1 MSSTRERYEDNRKGR
16 DCMTLGVLRDLMDR
30 VPEYCRLRDGVRE
43 GKRRLTVET
52 PAKAAAFTLGTLRR
66 DVDAPMLVVA
76 PRPED
81 ARRLH
86 EQLVAWCGE
95 DAGLLHFAESEIL
108 PFERLDSDTETVQQ
122 RLRVLSTLTY
132 MDGLDGGELSS
143 PQPQPSPIK
152 GEGVR
157 PLSFDRLRTG
167 SNLPPRGEG
176 TLRQGKGHRV
186 MVVASVGALM
196 QRTLGRDVMEASGHT
211 LRRGEEV
218 ELGELL
224 DLWRRLGYRFE
235 SAVYGPG
242 VVSRRGGIIDVFP
255 VAAEMPVRIELWGN
269 EVDSIREF
277 DPTTQR
283 SGEVVESVRVTPAHE
298 ILPAMTPYGELE
310 RLAARVDVG
319 NCTPSVQSRIRE
331 ELELLMEGQDVE
343 EQGFYAGFFNSGGL
357 ADYFS
362 DDAMVVAYKP
372 DEIADA
378 AWEIEER
385 GHQLRETKEGRG
397 ELPRNFPSS
406 HLAWSDVEARFEG
419 FGQRL
424 DLRVTTYIDEQ
435 DGWFDRPFDIAQ
447 DRLTTNENSSPSPQL
462 SPIKEEGASVTLPFL
477 DTANYFGNLERFVE
491 DAWELTEEDG
501 AAVVAVSS
509 HSRRLAEIFGG
520 EGVEVSLVEG
530 LERVPEP
537 GSITLMQSAAGGL
550 SDGFSLPVL
559 TDIDGQD
566 DDHPHPN
573 LPPGGEGTQS
583 RMPSEGKGIQS
594 RKGQRRLVV
603 FSDVE
608 IFGVAKQRRTRRR
621 SVRAARDAFLSELS
635 PGDYV
640 VHVEHGIGRF
650 QGTVRD
656 VKGEGNGDDDRE
668 YLFIEYANDDK
679 LYVPLEH
686 LDRVAPYIAPMDR
699 PPSLTRL
706 GTQEWRR
713 AKARAERS
721 TREMASELLALYAAR
736 ELAEGHSFVPD
747 AQWQSELEESFP
759 FEETADQQRTIEEVK
774 ADMESVKPMDRLV
787 CGDVGYGKT
796 EIALRAAFKAV
807 MDGKQVAVLV
817 PTTVLAQQHYAT
829 FSQRLS
835 AFPTRVEVLSRF
847 RTQQEQRSVVER
859 LAEGKVDICIGTHR
873 LIQRDVRFKELGLV
887 IVDEEQRFGV
897 AHKERLKRM
906 RQEVDVL
913 TLTAT
918 PIPRSLHMALA
929 GVRDMSTMETPPEER
944 LPIKTYV
951 SENSDALIREAI
963 LREIDRQGQVY
974 FLHNR
979 VYNIDYMARH
989 IGRLV
994 PEARVG
1000 VGHGQ
1005 MAEGELE
1012 DVMLEFAEGKL
1023 DVLVCTTIIESGLDI
1038 PNVNTL
1044 IINRADTLGLSQ
1056 LYQLR
1061 GRVGRSARRAYCYLL
1076 VPPSGSMTEPAEKR
1090 LRAMLDATELGAG
1103 FRIAMK
1109 DLEIRG
1115 AGNILGAEQSGNI
1128 SAVGFDLYTRLL
1140 SNAVEEM
1147 RAKGAGVVSNELS
1160 VNSDQGASFDRLRT
1174 NGVAEAVDGSAVQE
1188 EERAEPS
1195 LDIGVPASIPEEY
1208 IEDLPARLRMY
1219 QRIVTLCVA
1228 QAQDAEDSEV
1238 KEGDDAIRARVGEIE
1253 DELRD
1258 RFGPLPWQVVNLL
1271 YVTRLRLYAKEAGIE
1286 SVTRER
1292 NRVVLRYGGEIGG
1305 ARRAM
1310 QRALG
1315 RQAEVGNT
1323 QVRLPMD
1330 ALGAEWERGLEDA
1343 LRGLAEFMRRMVA
1356 AQMAGVG

>member
-1 MSSTRERYEDNRKGR
+1 
-16 DCMTLGVLRDLMDR
+16 MTLGVLRDLMDK
-30 VPEYCRLRDGVRE
+30 VPEYCRLRDKLTGADCM
-43 GKRRLTVET
+43 LTVET

-86 EQLVAWCGE
+86 EQLVAWCGD

-108 PFERLDSDTETVQQ
+108 PFERLDSDMETLHQ
-122 RLRVLSTLTY
+122 RLRVLSHI
-132 MDGLDGGELSS
+132 DGHDE
-143 PQPQPSPIK
+143 
-152 GEGVR
+152 
-157 PLSFDRLRTG
+157 
-167 SNLPPRGEG
+167 N
-176 TLRQGKGHRV
+176 GKV

-196 QRTLGRDVMEASGHT
+196 QRTLGRDVAEAGSHT

-224 DLWRRLGYRFE
+224 DLWRRLGYKFE
-235 SAVYGPG
+235 SAVYAPG

-269 EVDSIREF
+269 EVDSIRLF

-331 ELELLMEGQDVE
+331 ELELLMEGQEVE

-357 ADYFS
+357 ADYFTEGAARAGAARS
-362 DDAMVVAYKP
+362 DGGAVLVAYKP

-378 AWEIEER
+378 AWEIQER

-406 HLAWSDVEARFEG
+406 HLSWSEVEAQFERFG
-419 FGQRL
+419 KRL
-424 DLRVTTYIDEQ
+424 DLTVGSEVVSPLDGMVANIDGRDEQ
-435 DGWFDRPFDIAQ
+435 DRGQAD
-447 DRLTTNENSSPSPQL
+447 
-462 SPIKEEGASVTLPFL
+462 VTLPFL
-477 DTANYFGNLERFVE
+477 GAGNYYGNLGRFVE

-501 AAVVAVSS
+501 ATVVAVSS
-509 HSRRLAEIFGG
+509 HSRRLSEIFGG
-520 EGVEVSLVEG
+520 EGVDVALVDG
-530 LERVPEP
+530 LERVPDA

-550 SDGFSLPVL
+550 SDGFSLPVR
-559 TDIDGQD
+559 
-566 DDHPHPN
+566 
-573 LPPGGEGTQS
+573 EG
-583 RMPSEGKGIQS
+583 
-594 RKGQRRLVV
+594 RLAV

-650 QGTVRD
+650 MGTVRG
-656 VKGEGNGDDDRE
+656 VKGEAGSRAGNRAGQPDNGGDDDRE

-774 ADMESVKPMDRLV
+774 ADMESAKPMDRLV

-847 RTQQEQRSVVER
+847 CTQQEQRSVVER

-897 AHKERLKRM
+897 VHKERLKRM

-1005 MAEGELE
+1005 MNEGELE
-1012 DVMLEFAEGKL
+1012 DVMLDFAEGNL

-1090 LRAMLDATELGAG
+1090 LRAMLDASELGAG

-1128 SAVGFDLYTRLL
+1128 HAVGFDLYTRLL
-1140 SNAVEEM
+1140 SNAVEEL
-1147 RAKGAGVVSNELS
+1147 RARGDGAVSDQQSAAKG
-1160 VNSDQGASFDRLRT
+1160 QGASL
-1174 NGVAEAVDGSAVQE
+1174 NGAVTAEVIDGSMSPVE
-1188 EERAEPS
+1188 DERPEPT
-1195 LDIGVPASIPEEY
+1195 LDIGVPASIPEYY

-1219 QRIVTLCVA
+1219 QSIVTLGTA
-1228 QAQDAEDSEV
+1228 QGQNSVDGESEDGEDDIKAQVD
-1238 KEGDDAIRARVGEIE
+1238 EIA

-1258 RFGPLPWQVVNLL
+1258 RFGPLPWQLVNLL

-1315 RQAEVGNT
+1315 RHAEVGNT

-1330 ALGAEWERGLEDA
+1330 ALGTEWEPGLETA
-1343 LRGLAEFMRRMVA
+1343 LRALAEFTRRTVA
-1356 AQMAGVG
+1356 AQAGLH

>member
-1 MSSTRERYEDNRKGR
+1 
-16 DCMTLGVLRDLMDR
+16 MTLGILRGVMDG
-30 VPEYCRLRDGVRE
+30 VPEYCRLRDGVR
-43 GKRRLTVET
+43 GGARRLTAEV
-52 PAKAAAFTLGTLRR
+52 PAKAAAFTLATLRR
-66 DVDAPMLVVA
+66 DVDAPTLVVA

-86 EQLVAWCGE
+86 EQLLAWCGDDE
-95 DAGLLHFAESEIL
+95 GLLHFPESEIL
-108 PFERLDSDTETVQQ
+108 PFERLDSDVETVHQ
-122 RLRVLSTLTY
+122 RLRVLAAVASTVSDIDVQDGEDNLSLTPA
-132 MDGLDGGELSS
+132 LS
-143 PQPQPSPIK
+143 PWERGQ
-152 GEGVR
+152 
-157 PLSFDRLRTG
+157 TG
-167 SNLPPRGEG
+167 A
-176 TLRQGKGHRV
+176 V

-196 QRTLGRDVMEASGHT
+196 QRTLGRDVMAEGSYT
-211 LRRGEEV
+211 LRRGEQV
-218 ELGELL
+218 ELGEML
-224 DLWRRLGYRFE
+224 DMWRRLGYRFE

-242 VVSRRGGIIDVFP
+242 VVSRRGGIIDIFP
-255 VAAEMPVRIELWGN
+255 VGADLPARIEFWGN
-269 EVDSIREF
+269 EIDSIRLF
-277 DPTTQR
+277 DPATQR
-283 SGEVVESVRVTPAHE
+283 SGDVVDSVQVTPAHE

-310 RLAARVDVG
+310 RLAAFVDVG
-319 NCTPSVQSRIRE
+319 NCTPRVQSRIQQ

-357 ADYFS
+357 ADYLVNS
-362 DDAMVVAYKP
+362 GAVLVSYKP

-378 AWEIEER
+378 AWEIQER

-406 HLAWSDVEARFEG
+406 HLSWREVEAQFEG
-419 FGQRL
+419 FSQRVDVQVDTPVVSPWEDEDAL
-424 DLRVTTYIDEQ
+424 TVT
-435 DGWFDRPFDIAQ
+435 
-447 DRLTTNENSSPSPQL
+447 PSQGGRGH
-462 SPIKEEGASVTLPFL
+462 SGEVDVALPFL
-477 DTANYFGNLERFVE
+477 GATNYYGNLERFVE
-491 DAWELTEEDG
+491 DVWELTEEDG
-501 AAVVAVSS
+501 ATVVAVSS

-520 EGVEVSLVEG
+520 EGVDVALADG
-530 LERVPEP
+530 LDDVPAA

-550 SDGFSLPVL
+550 SDGFSLPL
-559 TDIDGQD
+559 STDPDGLDGD
-566 DDHPHPN
+566 DNHPHPN
-573 LPPGGEGTQS
+573 PPPS
-583 RMPSEGKGIQS
+583 RG
-594 RKGQRRLVV
+594 RGQNRLVV

-650 QGTVRD
+650 SGTVRG
-656 VKGEGNGDDDRE
+656 VKADAGSRAVSRDNGEDDRE
-668 YLFIEYANDDK
+668 YLAIEYANDDK

-721 TREMASELLALYAAR
+721 TMEMASELLALYAAR

-759 FEETADQQRTIEEVK
+759 FEETPDQRRTIEEVK
-774 ADMESVKPMDRLV
+774 ADMESPKPMDRLV

-847 RTQQEQRSVVER
+847 RTPQEQRSVVDR
-859 LAEGKVDICIGTHR
+859 LADGQVDICIGTHR

-906 RQEVDVL
+906 RSEVDVL

-951 SENSDALIREAI
+951 SEMSDALIREAI

-989 IGRLV
+989 LSRLV

-1005 MAEGELE
+1005 MNEGELE
-1012 DVMLEFAEGKL
+1012 DVMVEFAEGKL

-1061 GRVGRSARRAYCYLL
+1061 GRVGRSARRAYCYLM
-1076 VPPSGSMTEPAEKR
+1076 VPPSGSLTEPAEKR
-1090 LRAMLDATELGAG
+1090 LRAMLDASELGAG

-1128 SAVGFDLYTRLL
+1128 HAVGFDLYTRLL
-1140 SNAVEEM
+1140 SNAVEEL
-1147 RAKGAGVVSNELS
+1147 RARGEGAGV
-1160 VNSDQGASFDRLRT
+1160 SDQQSAVSSQGAMA
-1174 NGVAEAVDGSAVQE
+1174 NGTASELPNGRAVDGSATKE
-1188 EERAEPS
+1188 AERAEPT
-1195 LDIGVPASIPEEY
+1195 LDIGIPASIPEEY

-1219 QRIVTLCVA
+1219 QRIVTLGISVSGA
-1228 QAQDAEDSEV
+1228 SSRGEENGRGDSAGSPGTGIVQE
-1238 KEGDDAIRARVGEIE
+1238 EGEDAIKAGVSEIE
-1253 DELRD
+1253 DEMRD
-1258 RFGPLPWQVVNLL
+1258 RFGPLPWQAVNLL
-1271 YVTRLRLYAKEAGIE
+1271 YVTRLRLYAKDAGIE

-1310 QRALG
+1310 ERVLG
-1315 RQAEVGNT
+1315 RQAEIGNT

-1330 ALGAEWERGLEDA
+1330 ALGADWEGALETA
-1343 LRGLAEFMRRMVA
+1343 LRALAEFTRRMVA
-1356 AQMAGVG
+1356 AQMAGVGA

>member
-1 MSSTRERYEDNRKGR
+1 
-16 DCMTLGVLRDLMDR
+16 MTLGILRGVMDG
-30 VPEYCRLRDGVRE
+30 VPEYCRLRDEVR
-43 GKRRLTVET
+43 GGARRLTAEV
-52 PAKAAAFTLGTLRR
+52 PAKAAAFTLATLRQ
-66 DVDAPMLVVA
+66 DVDTPTLVVA

-86 EQLVAWCGE
+86 EQLLAWCGDDE
-95 DAGLLHFAESEIL
+95 GLLHFPESEIL
-108 PFERLDSDTETVQQ
+108 PFERLDSDVETVHQ
-122 RLRVLSTLTY
+122 RLRVLAAVASTVSDIDVQ
-132 MDGLDGGELSS
+132 DGEDKESNYPHPFGKLRAGSS
-143 PQPQPSPIK
+143 PLPS
-152 GEGVR
+152 R
-157 PLSFDRLRTG
+157 
-167 SNLPPRGEG
+167 
-176 TLRQGKGHRV
+176 GKGHGL

-196 QRTLGRDVMEASGHT
+196 QRTLGRDVMAKGSYT
-211 LRRGEEV
+211 LQRGEQV
-218 ELGELL
+218 ELGEML
-224 DLWRRLGYRFE
+224 DMWRRLGYRFE

-242 VVSRRGGIIDVFP
+242 VVSRRGGIIDIFP
-255 VAAEMPVRIELWGN
+255 VGADMPARIEFWGN
-269 EVDSIREF
+269 EIDSIRLF
-277 DPTTQR
+277 DPATQR
-283 SGEVVESVRVTPAHE
+283 SGDVVDSVQVTPAHE

-310 RLAARVDVG
+310 RLAAFVDVG
-319 NCTPSVQSRIRE
+319 NCTPRVQSRIGE

-357 ADYFS
+357 TDYFT
-362 DDAMVVAYKP
+362 DNALLVAYKP

-378 AWEIEER
+378 AWEIQER

-406 HLAWSDVEARFEG
+406 HLSWREVEAQFEG
-419 FGQRL
+419 FSQRVDVQVDTPVVSPWDDGNALTPSVSSGQ
-424 DLRVTTYIDEQ
+424 
-435 DGWFDRPFDIAQ
+435 A
-447 DRLTTNENSSPSPQL
+447 LTL
-462 SPIKEEGASVTLPFL
+462 SQGETGHGEGVDVALPFL
-477 DTANYFGNLERFVE
+477 ATGNYYGNLERFVE
-491 DAWELTEEDG
+491 DVWELAEEDG
-501 AAVVAVSS
+501 ATVVAVSS
-509 HSRRLAEIFGG
+509 HSRRLAEIFRG
-520 EGVEVSLVEG
+520 EGVDVVLADG
-530 LERVPEP
+530 LDDVPAA
-537 GSITLMQSAAGGL
+537 GSVTLMQSAAGGL
-550 SDGFSLPVL
+550 SDGFSLP
-559 TDIDGQD
+559 IYSGGRDG
-566 DDHPHPN
+566 
-573 LPPGGEGTQS
+573 
-583 RMPSEGKGIQS
+583 
-594 RKGQRRLVV
+594 RLVV

-621 SVRAARDAFLSELS
+621 SVRGARDAFLSELS

-650 QGTVRD
+650 AGTVRG
-656 VKGEGNGDDDRE
+656 VKADAGSRDNGDDDRE
-668 YLFIEYANDDK
+668 YLAIEYANDDK

-721 TREMASELLALYAAR
+721 TMEMASELLALYAAR
-736 ELAEGHSFVPD
+736 ELAKGHSFVPD

-759 FEETADQQRTIEEVK
+759 FEETPDQRRTIEEVK
-774 ADMESVKPMDRLV
+774 ADMESPKPMDRLV

-847 RTQQEQRSVVER
+847 RTPQEQRSVVDR
-859 LAEGKVDICIGTHR
+859 LADGQVDICIGTHR

-906 RQEVDVL
+906 REEVDVL

-951 SENSDALIREAI
+951 SEMSDALIREAI

-989 IGRLV
+989 LSRLV

-1005 MAEGELE
+1005 MNEGDLE
-1012 DVMLEFAEGKL
+1012 NVMLEFAEGKL

-1061 GRVGRSARRAYCYLL
+1061 GRVGRSARRAYCYLM
-1076 VPPSGSMTEPAEKR
+1076 VPPSGSLTEPAEKR
-1090 LRAMLDATELGAG
+1090 LRAMLDASELGAG

-1128 SAVGFDLYTRLL
+1128 HAVGFDLYTRLL
-1140 SNAVEEM
+1140 SNAVEEL
-1147 RAKGAGVVSNELS
+1147 RARGEGAGVSGQQSAVS
-1160 VNSDQGASFDRLRT
+1160 GAGAMA
-1174 NGVAEAVDGSAVQE
+1174 NGTASANGRAVDGSATKE
-1188 EERAEPS
+1188 AERVEPT
-1195 LDIGVPASIPEEY
+1195 LDIGIPASIPEEY

-1219 QRIVTLCVA
+1219 QRIVTLGTA
-1228 QAQDAEDSEV
+1228 RADGSGSDGE
-1238 KEGDDAIRARVGEIE
+1238 EGEDAIKAGVSEIE
-1253 DELRD
+1253 DEMRD
-1258 RFGPLPWQVVNLL
+1258 RFGPLPWQAVNLL
-1271 YVTRLRLYAKEAGIE
+1271 YVTRLRLYAKEAGVE
-1286 SVTRER
+1286 SVMRER
-1292 NRVVLRYGGEIGG
+1292 NRVVLRYGGDIGG

-1310 QRALG
+1310 QRVLG
-1315 RQAEVGNT
+1315 RHAEIGNT

-1330 ALGAEWERGLEDA
+1330 ALGADWEGALETA
-1343 LRGLAEFMRRMVA
+1343 LRALAEFTRRMVA
-1356 AQMAGVG
+1356 AQMAGVGA

>member
-1 MSSTRERYEDNRKGR
+1 MRVEWELASMDRMGR
-16 DCMTLGVLRDLMDR
+16 IDMLGALRDLMDGA
-30 VPEYCRLRDGVRE
+30 PEYCRLRDELRSGS
-43 GKRRLTVET
+43 RRLAVEA
-52 PAKAAAFTLGTLRR
+52 PAKAAAFTLATLRR
-66 DVDAPMLVVA
+66 DVDAPALVVA

-108 PFERLDSDTETVQQ
+108 PFERLDSDMETVHQ
-122 RLRVLSTLTY
+122 RLRVLA
-132 MDGLDGGELSS
+132 
-143 PQPQPSPIK
+143 
-152 GEGVR
+152 
-157 PLSFDRLRTG
+157 SFDRLRTNG
-167 SNLPPRGEG
+167 ERAGVDGQDGDNHPHPNLSPSRGKEH
-176 TLRQGKGHRV
+176 KV
-186 MVVASVGALM
+186 MVVASVGGLM
-196 QRTLGRDVMEASGHT
+196 QRTLGRNVAAAGSHT
-211 LRRGEEV
+211 LQRGEDV

-235 SAVYGPG
+235 SAVYAPG
-242 VVSRRGGIIDVFP
+242 VVSRRGGIIDIFP

-310 RLAARVDVG
+310 RLASRVDVG

-343 EQGFYAGFFNSGGL
+343 EQGFYAGFFNHGGL
-357 ADYFS
+357 ADYFT
-362 DDAMVVAYKP
+362 DGALLVAYKP

-406 HLAWSDVEARFEG
+406 HLSWRDVEAQFGR
-419 FGQRL
+419 FGQRV
-424 DLRVTTYIDEQ
+424 DLRVGSEVASPWDETNIDEQ
-435 DGWFDRPFDIAQ
+435 NGWF
-447 DRLTTNENSSPSPQL
+447 DRLTTNETF
-462 SPIKEEGASVTLPFL
+462 KLPFVAA
-477 DTANYFGNLERFVE
+477 TNYYGNLERFVE
-491 DAWELTEEDG
+491 DVWEMTEEDG
-501 AAVVAVSS
+501 ATVVAVSS
-509 HSRRLAEIFGG
+509 HSRRLSEIFGG
-520 EGVEVSLVEG
+520 EGVDVDLVDG
-530 LERVPEP
+530 LEGVPAA

-550 SDGFSLPVL
+550 SDGFALP
-559 TDIDGQD
+559 IGIGDG
-566 DDHPHPN
+566 
-573 LPPGGEGTQS
+573 
-583 RMPSEGKGIQS
+583 
-594 RKGQRRLVV
+594 RLVV

-650 QGTVRD
+650 MGTVKG
-656 VKGEGNGDDDRE
+656 VKNGVGSRSGSDDNGGGDDDDRE

-736 ELAEGHSFVPD
+736 ELAEGHAFVPD

-759 FEETADQQRTIEEVK
+759 FEETPDQRRTIEEVK
-774 ADMESVKPMDRLV
+774 ADMESARPMDRLV

-847 RTQQEQRSVVER
+847 RTHQEQRSVVER
-859 LAEGKVDICIGTHR
+859 LADGKVDICIGTHR
-873 LIQRDVRFKELGLV
+873 LIQKDVSFKELGLV

-906 RQEVDVL
+906 REEVDVL

-929 GVRDMSTMETPPEER
+929 GARDMSTMETPPEER

-951 SENSDALIREAI
+951 SEMSDALIREAI

-1005 MAEGELE
+1005 MGEGELE

-1076 VPPSGSMTEPAEKR
+1076 TPPSGSMTEPAEKR

-1140 SNAVEEM
+1140 SNAVEEL
-1147 RAKGAGVVSNELS
+1147 RARGEGAVSGQQS
-1160 VNSDQGASFDRLRT
+1160 AVSSAGAT
-1174 NGVAEAVDGSAVQE
+1174 ANGAVKNVSIDGSAA
-1188 EERAEPS
+1188 AESEAVEPT
-1195 LDIGVPASIPEEY
+1195 LDIGVPASIPEDY
-1208 IEDLPARLRMY
+1208 IEDMAARLRMY
-1219 QRIVTLCVA
+1219 QRIVMLSAPESPVNSKDGAGDGVKSAVDEVA
-1228 QAQDAEDSEV
+1228 
-1238 KEGDDAIRARVGEIE
+1238 

-1258 RFGPLPWQVVNLL
+1258 RFGPLPWQANNLL
-1271 YVTRLRLYAKEAGIE
+1271 YMTRLRLYAKEAGVE
-1286 SVTRER
+1286 SVVRER
-1292 NRVVLRYGGEIGG
+1292 NRVVLRFGGEIGG

-1310 QRALG
+1310 RRALG
-1315 RQAEVGNT
+1315 RHAEVGNT

-1330 ALGAEWERGLEDA
+1330 ALGAEWESALETA
-1343 LRGLAEFMRRMVA
+1343 LRGLAEFMRRTVA
-1356 AQMAGVG
+1356 AQRDLHR

>member
-1 MSSTRERYEDNRKGR
+1 
-16 DCMTLGVLRDLMDR
+16 MTLGILRGVMDG
-30 VPEYCRLRDGVRE
+30 VPEYCRLRDGVR
-43 GKRRLTVET
+43 GGARRLTAEV
-52 PAKAAAFTLGTLRR
+52 PAKAAAFTLATLRR
-66 DVDAPMLVVA
+66 DVDAPTLVVA

-86 EQLVAWCGE
+86 EQLLAWCGDDE
-95 DAGLLHFAESEIL
+95 GLLHFPESEIL
-108 PFERLDSDTETVQQ
+108 PFERLDSDVETVHQ
-122 RLRVLSTLTY
+122 RLRVLAAVASTVSDIDVQGGKDNLSLTPA
-132 MDGLDGGELSS
+132 LSRR
-143 PQPQPSPIK
+143 
-152 GEGVR
+152 E
-157 PLSFDRLRTG
+157 
-167 SNLPPRGEG
+167 RGQ
-176 TLRQGKGHRV
+176 TRAV

-196 QRTLGRDVMEASGHT
+196 QRTLGRDVMAEGSYT
-211 LRRGEEV
+211 LRRGEQV
-218 ELGELL
+218 ELGEML
-224 DLWRRLGYRFE
+224 DMWRRLGYRFE

-242 VVSRRGGIIDVFP
+242 VVSRRGGIIDIFP
-255 VAAEMPVRIELWGN
+255 VGADLPARIEFWGN
-269 EVDSIREF
+269 EIDSIRLF
-277 DPTTQR
+277 DPATQR
-283 SGEVVESVRVTPAHE
+283 SGDVVDSVQVTPAHE

-310 RLAARVDVG
+310 RLAAFVDVG
-319 NCTPSVQSRIRE
+319 NCTPRVQSRIQQ

-357 ADYFS
+357 ADYFMNGAS
-362 DDAMVVAYKP
+362 LGDGALRTRGGALLVAYKP

-378 AWEIEER
+378 AWEIQER
-385 GHQLRETKEGRG
+385 GYQLRETKEGRG

-406 HLAWSDVEARFEG
+406 HLSWKDVEAQFEG
-419 FGQRL
+419 FSQRVDVHVDTPVVSPWEDEDAL
-424 DLRVTTYIDEQ
+424 TVT
-435 DGWFDRPFDIAQ
+435 
-447 DRLTTNENSSPSPQL
+447 PSQGERGH
-462 SPIKEEGASVTLPFL
+462 SEGVDVALPFL
-477 DTANYFGNLERFVE
+477 ATGNYYGNLERFVE
-491 DAWELTEEDG
+491 DVWELTEEDR
-501 AAVVAVSS
+501 AMVVAVSS

-520 EGVEVSLVEG
+520 EGVDVALADG
-530 LERVPEP
+530 LDDVPAA

-550 SDGFSLPVL
+550 SDGFSLPVNGRGRSG
-559 TDIDGQD
+559 DRD
-566 DDHPHPN
+566 
-573 LPPGGEGTQS
+573 
-583 RMPSEGKGIQS
+583 K
-594 RKGQRRLVV
+594 RLVV

-650 QGTVRD
+650 SGTVRG
-656 VKGEGNGDDDRE
+656 VKADAGSRDNGDDDRE
-668 YLFIEYANDDK
+668 YLAIEYANDDK

-721 TREMASELLALYAAR
+721 TMEMASELLALYAAR

-759 FEETADQQRTIEEVK
+759 FEETPDQRRTIEEVK
-774 ADMESVKPMDRLV
+774 ADMESSKPMDRLV

-847 RTQQEQRSVVER
+847 RTAQEQRSVVDR
-859 LAEGKVDICIGTHR
+859 LADGQVDICIGTHR

-906 RQEVDVL
+906 REEVDVL

-951 SENSDALIREAI
+951 SEMSDALIREAI

-989 IGRLV
+989 LSRLV

-1005 MAEGELE
+1005 MNEGDLE

-1061 GRVGRSARRAYCYLL
+1061 GRVGRSARRAYCYLM
-1076 VPPSGSMTEPAEKR
+1076 VPPSGSLTEPAEKR
-1090 LRAMLDATELGAG
+1090 LRAMLDASELGAG

-1128 SAVGFDLYTRLL
+1128 HAVGFDLYTRLL
-1140 SNAVEEM
+1140 SNAVEEL
-1147 RAKGAGVVSNELS
+1147 RARGEGASVSGQQS
-1160 VNSDQGASFDRLRT
+1160 AVSSQGAMV
-1174 NGVAEAVDGSAVQE
+1174 NGTASELPNGRGRAVDGSTTKEA
-1188 EERAEPS
+1188 ERAEPT
-1195 LDIGVPASIPEEY
+1195 LDIGIPASIPEEY

-1219 QRIVTLCVA
+1219 QRIVTLGTVRA
-1228 QAQDAEDSEV
+1228 DGSGIEGEDGE
-1238 KEGDDAIRARVGEIE
+1238 DAIKAGVSEIE
-1253 DELRD
+1253 DEMRD
-1258 RFGPLPWQVVNLL
+1258 RFGPLPWQAMNLL
-1271 YVTRLRLYAKEAGIE
+1271 YVTRLRLYAKEAGVE
-1286 SVTRER
+1286 SVMRER
-1292 NRVVLRYGGEIGG
+1292 NRVVLRYGGDIGG

-1310 QRALG
+1310 ERVLG
-1315 RQAEVGNT
+1315 RHAEIGNT

-1330 ALGAEWERGLEDA
+1330 ALGADWEGALETA
-1343 LRGLAEFMRRMVA
+1343 LRALAEFTRRMVA
-1356 AQMAGVG
+1356 AQMAGVGA

>member
-1 MSSTRERYEDNRKGR
+1 
-16 DCMTLGVLRDLMDR
+16 MTLGILRGVMDG
-30 VPEYCRLRDGVRE
+30 VPEYCRLRDGVR
-43 GKRRLTVET
+43 GGARRLTAEV
-52 PAKAAAFTLGTLRR
+52 PAKAAAFTLATLRR
-66 DVDAPMLVVA
+66 DVDVPTLVVA

-86 EQLVAWCGE
+86 EQLLAWCGDDE
-95 DAGLLHFAESEIL
+95 GLLHFPESEIL
-108 PFERLDSDTETVQQ
+108 PFERLDSDVETVHQ
-122 RLRVLSTLTY
+122 RLRVLAAVAGIVSDIDVRDGEDKESNYPHPFGKLRAGSSPPPSRGKR
-132 MDGLDGGELSS
+132 DGL
-143 PQPQPSPIK
+143 
-152 GEGVR
+152 
-157 PLSFDRLRTG
+157 
-167 SNLPPRGEG
+167 
-176 TLRQGKGHRV
+176 

-196 QRTLGRDVMEASGHT
+196 QRTLGRNVMAEGSYT
-211 LRRGEEV
+211 LRRGEQV
-218 ELGELL
+218 ELGEML
-224 DLWRRLGYRFE
+224 DMWRRLGYRFE

-242 VVSRRGGIIDVFP
+242 VVSRRGGIIDIFP
-255 VAAEMPVRIELWGN
+255 VGADLPARIEFWGN
-269 EVDSIREF
+269 EIDSIRLF
-277 DPTTQR
+277 DPATQR
-283 SGEVVESVRVTPAHE
+283 SGDMVDSVQVTPAHE

-310 RLAARVDVG
+310 RLAAFVDVG
-319 NCTPSVQSRIRE
+319 NCTPRVQSRIQQ

-357 ADYFS
+357 ADYLVNS
-362 DDAMVVAYKP
+362 GAVLVAYKP

-378 AWEIEER
+378 AWEIQER

-406 HLAWSDVEARFEG
+406 HLSWRDVEAQFEG
-419 FGQRL
+419 FSQRVDVHVDTPVVSPWEDEDAL
-424 DLRVTTYIDEQ
+424 TVT
-435 DGWFDRPFDIAQ
+435 
-447 DRLTTNENSSPSPQL
+447 PSQGERGH
-462 SPIKEEGASVTLPFL
+462 SEGVDVALPFL
-477 DTANYFGNLERFVE
+477 ATGNYYGNLERFVE
-491 DAWELTEEDG
+491 DVWELTEEDR
-501 AAVVAVSS
+501 AMVVAVSS

-520 EGVEVSLVEG
+520 EGVDVALADG
-530 LERVPEP
+530 LDDVPAA

-550 SDGFSLPVL
+550 SDGFSLPIHSG
-559 TDIDGQD
+559 DRD
-566 DDHPHPN
+566 
-573 LPPGGEGTQS
+573 
-583 RMPSEGKGIQS
+583 K
-594 RKGQRRLVV
+594 RLVV

-650 QGTVRD
+650 SGTVRG
-656 VKGEGNGDDDRE
+656 VKADAGSRDNGDDDRE
-668 YLFIEYANDDK
+668 YLAIEYANDDK

-721 TREMASELLALYAAR
+721 TMEMASELLALYAAR

-759 FEETADQQRTIEEVK
+759 FEETPDQRRTIEEVK
-774 ADMESVKPMDRLV
+774 ADMESPKPMDRLV

-847 RTQQEQRSVVER
+847 RTPQEQRSVVDR
-859 LAEGKVDICIGTHR
+859 LADGQVDICIGTHR

-906 RQEVDVL
+906 RSEVDVL

-951 SENSDALIREAI
+951 SEMSDALIREAI

-989 IGRLV
+989 LSRLV

-1005 MAEGELE
+1005 MNEGELE
-1012 DVMLEFAEGKL
+1012 DVMVEFAEGKL

-1044 IINRADTLGLSQ
+1044 IVNRADTLGLSQ

-1076 VPPSGSMTEPAEKR
+1076 VPPSGSLTEPAEKR
-1090 LRAMLDATELGAG
+1090 LRAMLDASELGAG

-1128 SAVGFDLYTRLL
+1128 HAVGFDLYTRLL
-1140 SNAVEEM
+1140 SNAVEEL
-1147 RAKGAGVVSNELS
+1147 RARGEGAGV
-1160 VNSDQGASFDRLRT
+1160 SDQQSAVSSQGAMA
-1174 NGVAEAVDGSAVQE
+1174 NGTASANGRAVDGSATKE
-1188 EERAEPS
+1188 AERVEPT
-1195 LDIGVPASIPEEY
+1195 LDIGIPASIPEEY

-1219 QRIVTLCVA
+1219 QRIVTLGTA
-1228 QAQDAEDSEV
+1228 QAEASLNGTAEQGE
-1238 KEGDDAIRARVGEIE
+1238 EGEDAIKAGVSEIE
-1253 DELRD
+1253 DEMRD
-1258 RFGPLPWQVVNLL
+1258 RFGPLPWQAVNLL
-1271 YVTRLRLYAKEAGIE
+1271 YVTRLRLYAKDAGIE

-1292 NRVVLRYGGEIGG
+1292 NRIVLRYGGEIGG

-1310 QRALG
+1310 ERVLG
-1315 RQAEVGNT
+1315 RQAEIGNT

-1330 ALGAEWERGLEDA
+1330 MLGADWEGALETA
-1343 LRGLAEFMRRMVA
+1343 LRALAEFTRRMVA
-1356 AQMAGVG
+1356 AQMAGVGA

>member
-1 MSSTRERYEDNRKGR
+1 
-16 DCMTLGVLRDLMDR
+16 MTLGILRGVMDG
-30 VPEYCRLRDGVRE
+30 VPEYCRLRDEVR
-43 GKRRLTVET
+43 GGARRLTAEV
-52 PAKAAAFTLGTLRR
+52 PAKAAAFTLATLRR
-66 DVDAPMLVVA
+66 DVDVPTLVVA

-86 EQLVAWCGE
+86 EQLLAWCGDDE
-95 DAGLLHFAESEIL
+95 GLLHFPESEIL
-108 PFERLDSDTETVQQ
+108 PFERLDSDVETVHQ
-122 RLRVLSTLTY
+122 RLRVLAAVASIVSDRDVQDGEDKESNYPHPFGKLRAGSSHLPSRGKR
-132 MDGLDGGELSS
+132 DGL
-143 PQPQPSPIK
+143 
-152 GEGVR
+152 
-157 PLSFDRLRTG
+157 
-167 SNLPPRGEG
+167 
-176 TLRQGKGHRV
+176 

-196 QRTLGRDVMEASGHT
+196 QRTLGRDVMAEGSYT
-211 LRRGEEV
+211 LRRGEQV
-218 ELGELL
+218 ELGEML
-224 DLWRRLGYRFE
+224 DMWRRLGYRFE

-242 VVSRRGGIIDVFP
+242 VVSRRGGIIDIFP
-255 VAAEMPVRIELWGN
+255 VGADMPARIEFWGN
-269 EVDSIREF
+269 EIDSIRLF
-277 DPTTQR
+277 DPATQR
-283 SGEVVESVRVTPAHE
+283 SGDVVDSVQVTPAHE

-310 RLAARVDVG
+310 RLAAFVDVG
-319 NCTPSVQSRIRE
+319 NCTPRVQSRIGE

-357 ADYFS
+357 TDYFT
-362 DDAMVVAYKP
+362 DNALLVAYKP

-378 AWEIEER
+378 AWEIQER

-406 HLAWSDVEARFEG
+406 HLSWREVEAQFEG
-419 FGQRL
+419 FSQRVDVQVDTPLVSPWDETEANINGQ
-424 DLRVTTYIDEQ
+424 DVK
-435 DGWFDRPFDIAQ
+435 DRGVGVDVA
-447 DRLTTNENSSPSPQL
+447 
-462 SPIKEEGASVTLPFL
+462 LPFL
-477 DTANYFGNLERFVE
+477 ATGNYYGNLERFVE
-491 DAWELTEEDG
+491 DVWEMTEEDG
-501 AAVVAVSS
+501 ATVVAVSS
-509 HSRRLAEIFGG
+509 HSRRLAEIFRG
-520 EGVEVSLVEG
+520 EGVDVVLADG
-530 LERVPEP
+530 LDDVPAA
-537 GSITLMQSAAGGL
+537 GSVTLMQSAAGGL
-550 SDGFSLPVL
+550 SDGFSLP
-559 TDIDGQD
+559 IYSGGRDG
-566 DDHPHPN
+566 
-573 LPPGGEGTQS
+573 
-583 RMPSEGKGIQS
+583 
-594 RKGQRRLVV
+594 RLVV

-650 QGTVRD
+650 AGTVRG
-656 VKGEGNGDDDRE
+656 VKADAGSRDNGEDDRE
-668 YLFIEYANDDK
+668 YLAIEYANDDK

-721 TREMASELLALYAAR
+721 TMEMASELLALYAAR

-759 FEETADQQRTIEEVK
+759 FEETPDQRRTIEEVK
-774 ADMESVKPMDRLV
+774 ADMESPKPMDRLV

-847 RTQQEQRSVVER
+847 RTPQEQRSVVDR
-859 LAEGKVDICIGTHR
+859 LADGQVDICIGTHR

-906 RQEVDVL
+906 REEVDVL

-951 SENSDALIREAI
+951 SEMSDALIREAI

-989 IGRLV
+989 LSRLV

-1005 MAEGELE
+1005 MNEGELE
-1012 DVMLEFAEGKL
+1012 DVMVEFAEGKL

-1061 GRVGRSARRAYCYLL
+1061 GRVGRSARRAYCYLM
-1076 VPPSGSMTEPAEKR
+1076 VPPSGSLTEPAEKR
-1090 LRAMLDATELGAG
+1090 LRAMLDASELGAG

-1128 SAVGFDLYTRLL
+1128 HAVGFDLYTRLL
-1140 SNAVEEM
+1140 SNAVEEL
-1147 RAKGAGVVSNELS
+1147 RARGEGAGVSGQQSAVSS
-1160 VNSDQGASFDRLRT
+1160 QGAMA
-1174 NGVAEAVDGSAVQE
+1174 NGTASELPNGRGRAVDGSTTKEA
-1188 EERAEPS
+1188 ERAEPT
-1195 LDIGVPASIPEEY
+1195 LDIGIPASIPEEY

-1219 QRIVTLCVA
+1219 QRIVTLGTA
-1228 QAQDAEDSEV
+1228 RADGSGI
-1238 KEGDDAIRARVGEIE
+1238 EGEEGEDAIKAGVSEIE
-1253 DELRD
+1253 DEMRD
-1258 RFGPLPWQVVNLL
+1258 RFGPLPWQAVNLL
-1271 YVTRLRLYAKEAGIE
+1271 YVTRLRLYAKEAGVE
-1286 SVTRER
+1286 SVMRER
-1292 NRVVLRYGGEIGG
+1292 NRVVLRYGGDIGG

-1310 QRALG
+1310 QRVLG
-1315 RQAEVGNT
+1315 RQVEIGNT

-1330 ALGAEWERGLEDA
+1330 ALGAEWEGALETA
-1343 LRGLAEFMRRMVA
+1343 LRALAEFTRRMVA
-1356 AQMAGVG
+1356 AQMAGVHG

>member
-1 MSSTRERYEDNRKGR
+1 
-16 DCMTLGVLRDLMDR
+16 MTLGILRGVMDG
-30 VPEYCRLRDGVRE
+30 VPEYCRLRDGVR
-43 GKRRLTVET
+43 GGARRLTAEV
-52 PAKAAAFTLGTLRR
+52 PAKAAAFTLATLRR
-66 DVDAPMLVVA
+66 DVDAPTLVVA

-86 EQLVAWCGE
+86 EQLLAWCGDDE
-95 DAGLLHFAESEIL
+95 GLLHFPESEIL
-108 PFERLDSDTETVQQ
+108 PFERLDSDVETVHQ
-122 RLRVLSTLTY
+122 RLRVLAAVASTVSDIDVQDGKDNLSLTPA
-132 MDGLDGGELSS
+132 LS
-143 PQPQPSPIK
+143 QRERGQ
-152 GEGVR
+152 
-157 PLSFDRLRTG
+157 TG
-167 SNLPPRGEG
+167 A
-176 TLRQGKGHRV
+176 V

-196 QRTLGRDVMEASGHT
+196 QRTLGRNVMAEGSYT
-211 LRRGEEV
+211 LRRGEQV
-218 ELGELL
+218 ELGEML
-224 DLWRRLGYRFE
+224 DMWRRLGYRFE

-242 VVSRRGGIIDVFP
+242 VVSRRGGIIDIFP
-255 VAAEMPVRIELWGN
+255 VGADLPARIEFWGN
-269 EVDSIREF
+269 EIDSIRLF
-277 DPTTQR
+277 DPATQR
-283 SGEVVESVRVTPAHE
+283 SGDVVDSVQVTPAHE

-310 RLAARVDVG
+310 RLAAFVDVG
-319 NCTPSVQSRIRE
+319 NCTPRVQSRIQQ

-357 ADYFS
+357 ADYFMNGAS
-362 DDAMVVAYKP
+362 LGNSASLGDGALRTRGGALLVAYKP

-378 AWEIEER
+378 AWEIQER

-406 HLAWSDVEARFEG
+406 HLSWKDVEAQFEG
-419 FGQRL
+419 FSQRVDVQVDTPVVSPWEDEDAL
-424 DLRVTTYIDEQ
+424 TVT
-435 DGWFDRPFDIAQ
+435 
-447 DRLTTNENSSPSPQL
+447 PSQGERGH
-462 SPIKEEGASVTLPFL
+462 SEGVDVALPFL
-477 DTANYFGNLERFVE
+477 ATGNYYGNLERFVE
-491 DAWELTEEDG
+491 DVWELTEEDR
-501 AAVVAVSS
+501 AMVVAVSS

-520 EGVEVSLVEG
+520 EGVDVALADG
-530 LERVPEP
+530 LDDVPAA

-550 SDGFSLPVL
+550 SDGFSLPIHSG
-559 TDIDGQD
+559 DRDG
-566 DDHPHPN
+566 
-573 LPPGGEGTQS
+573 
-583 RMPSEGKGIQS
+583 
-594 RKGQRRLVV
+594 RLVV

-650 QGTVRD
+650 SGTVRG
-656 VKGEGNGDDDRE
+656 VKADAGSRAVSRDNGEDDRE
-668 YLFIEYANDDK
+668 YLAIEYANDDK

-721 TREMASELLALYAAR
+721 TMEMASELLALYAAR

-759 FEETADQQRTIEEVK
+759 FEETPDQRRTIEEVK
-774 ADMESVKPMDRLV
+774 ADMESPKPMDRLV

-847 RTQQEQRSVVER
+847 RTPQEQRSVVDR
-859 LAEGKVDICIGTHR
+859 LADGQVDICIGTHR

-906 RQEVDVL
+906 RSEVDVL

-951 SENSDALIREAI
+951 SEMSDALIREAI

-989 IGRLV
+989 LSRLV

-1005 MAEGELE
+1005 MNEGELE
-1012 DVMLEFAEGKL
+1012 DVMVEFAEGKL

-1061 GRVGRSARRAYCYLL
+1061 GRVGRSARRAYCYLM
-1076 VPPSGSMTEPAEKR
+1076 VPPSGSLTEPAEKR
-1090 LRAMLDATELGAG
+1090 LRAMLDASELGAG

-1128 SAVGFDLYTRLL
+1128 HAVGFDLYTRLL
-1140 SNAVEEM
+1140 SNAVEEL
-1147 RAKGAGVVSNELS
+1147 RARGEGAGV
-1160 VNSDQGASFDRLRT
+1160 SDQQSAVSGQGAMA
-1174 NGVAEAVDGSAVQE
+1174 NGTASELPNGRGRAVDGSATKE
-1188 EERAEPS
+1188 EERVEPT
-1195 LDIGVPASIPEEY
+1195 LDIGIPASIPEEY

-1219 QRIVTLCVA
+1219 QRIVTLGISVSGA
-1228 QAQDAEDSEV
+1228 SSRGEENGRGDSAGLPGTGIV
-1238 KEGDDAIRARVGEIE
+1238 QEGGEDAIKAGVSEIE
-1253 DELRD
+1253 DEMRD
-1258 RFGPLPWQVVNLL
+1258 RFGPLPWQAVNLL
-1271 YVTRLRLYAKEAGIE
+1271 YVTRLRLYAKDAGIE

-1292 NRVVLRYGGEIGG
+1292 NRVVLRYGGDIGG

-1310 QRALG
+1310 ERVLG
-1315 RQAEVGNT
+1315 RQAEIGNT

-1330 ALGAEWERGLEDA
+1330 ALGADWEGALETA
-1343 LRGLAEFMRRMVA
+1343 LRALAEFTRRMVA
-1356 AQMAGVG
+1356 AQSVLHR

>member
-1 MSSTRERYEDNRKGR
+1 
-16 DCMTLGVLRDLMDR
+16 MTLGILRGVMDG
-30 VPEYCRLRDGVRE
+30 VPEYCRLRDGVR
-43 GKRRLTVET
+43 GGARRLTAEV
-52 PAKAAAFTLGTLRR
+52 PAKAAAFTLATLRR
-66 DVDAPMLVVA
+66 DVDVPTLVVA

-86 EQLVAWCGE
+86 EQLLAWCGDDE
-95 DAGLLHFAESEIL
+95 GLLHFPESEIL
-108 PFERLDSDTETVQQ
+108 PFERLDSDVETVHQ
-122 RLRVLSTLTY
+122 RLRVLAAVASTVSDIDVQ
-132 MDGLDGGELSS
+132 DGEDKESNYPHPFGKLRAGSS
-143 PQPQPSPIK
+143 PLPS
-152 GEGVR
+152 R
-157 PLSFDRLRTG
+157 
-167 SNLPPRGEG
+167 
-176 TLRQGKGHRV
+176 GKGHGL

-196 QRTLGRDVMEASGHT
+196 QRTLGRDVMAKGSYT
-211 LRRGEEV
+211 LQRGEQV
-218 ELGELL
+218 ELGEML
-224 DLWRRLGYRFE
+224 DMWRRLGYRFE

-242 VVSRRGGIIDVFP
+242 VVSRRGGIIDIFP
-255 VAAEMPVRIELWGN
+255 VGADMPARIEFWGN
-269 EVDSIREF
+269 EIDSIRLF

-283 SGEVVESVRVTPAHE
+283 SGDVVDSVQVTPAHE

-310 RLAARVDVG
+310 RLAAFVDVA
-319 NCTPSVQSRIRE
+319 NCTPRVQSRIQQ

-357 ADYFS
+357 ADYFVNS
-362 DDAMVVAYKP
+362 GALLVAYKP

-378 AWEIEER
+378 AWEIQER

-406 HLAWSDVEARFEG
+406 HLSWREVEAQFEG
-419 FGQRL
+419 FSQRVDVQVDTPVVSPWDETGANIDGQ
-424 DLRVTTYIDEQ
+424 DVK
-435 DGWFDRPFDIAQ
+435 DRG
-447 DRLTTNENSSPSPQL
+447 
-462 SPIKEEGASVTLPFL
+462 EGVDVALPFL
-477 DTANYFGNLERFVE
+477 AVGNYYGNLERFVE
-491 DAWELTEEDG
+491 DVWELAEEDG
-501 AAVVAVSS
+501 ATVVAVSS
-509 HSRRLAEIFGG
+509 HSRRLAEIFRG
-520 EGVEVSLVEG
+520 EGVDVVLADG
-530 LERVPEP
+530 LDDVPAA
-537 GSITLMQSAAGGL
+537 GSVTLMQSAAGGL
-550 SDGFSLPVL
+550 SDGFSLP
-559 TDIDGQD
+559 IYSGGRDG
-566 DDHPHPN
+566 
-573 LPPGGEGTQS
+573 
-583 RMPSEGKGIQS
+583 
-594 RKGQRRLVV
+594 RLVV
-603 FSDVE
+603 YSDVE

-621 SVRAARDAFLSELS
+621 SVRGARDAFLSELS

-650 QGTVRD
+650 AGTVRG
-656 VKGEGNGDDDRE
+656 VKADAGSRDNGDDDRE
-668 YLFIEYANDDK
+668 YLAIEYANDDK

-721 TREMASELLALYAAR
+721 TMEMASELLALYAAR

-759 FEETADQQRTIEEVK
+759 FEETPDQRRTIEEVK
-774 ADMESVKPMDRLV
+774 ADMESPKPMDRLV

-847 RTQQEQRSVVER
+847 RTPQEQRSVVDR
-859 LAEGKVDICIGTHR
+859 LADGQVDICIGTHR

-906 RQEVDVL
+906 REEVDVL

-951 SENSDALIREAI
+951 SEMSDALIREAI

-989 IGRLV
+989 LSRLV

-1005 MAEGELE
+1005 MNEGDLE
-1012 DVMLEFAEGKL
+1012 NVMLEFAEGKL

-1061 GRVGRSARRAYCYLL
+1061 GRVGRSARRAYCYLM
-1076 VPPSGSMTEPAEKR
+1076 VPPSGSLTEPAEKR
-1090 LRAMLDATELGAG
+1090 LRAMLDASELGAG

-1128 SAVGFDLYTRLL
+1128 HAVGFDLYTRLL
-1140 SNAVEEM
+1140 SNAVEEL
-1147 RAKGAGVVSNELS
+1147 RARGKGAGVSGQRSAVSS
-1160 VNSDQGASFDRLRT
+1160 QGAMT
-1174 NGVAEAVDGSAVQE
+1174 NGTASELPNGRGRAVDGSTTKEA
-1188 EERAEPS
+1188 ERAEPT
-1195 LDIGVPASIPEEY
+1195 LDIGIPASIPEEY

-1219 QRIVTLCVA
+1219 QRIVTLGTA
-1228 QAQDAEDSEV
+1228 RADGSGIEGEDGE
-1238 KEGDDAIRARVGEIE
+1238 DAIKAGVSEIE
-1253 DELRD
+1253 DEMRD
-1258 RFGPLPWQVVNLL
+1258 RFGPLPWQAVNLL
-1271 YVTRLRLYAKEAGIE
+1271 YVTRLRLYAKEAGVE
-1286 SVTRER
+1286 SVMRER
-1292 NRVVLRYGGEIGG
+1292 NRVVLRYGGDIGG

-1310 QRALG
+1310 QRVLG
-1315 RQAEVGNT
+1315 RHAEIGNT

-1330 ALGAEWERGLEDA
+1330 ALGADWEGALETA
-1343 LRGLAEFMRRMVA
+1343 LRALAEFTRRMVA
-1356 AQMAGVG
+1356 AQSVLHG

>member
-1 MSSTRERYEDNRKGR
+1 
-16 DCMTLGVLRDLMDR
+16 MTLGILRGVMDG
-30 VPEYCRLRDGVRE
+30 VPEYCRLRDGVR
-43 GKRRLTVET
+43 GGARRLTAEV
-52 PAKAAAFTLGTLRR
+52 PAKAAAFTLATLRR
-66 DVDAPMLVVA
+66 DVDAPTLVVA

-86 EQLVAWCGE
+86 EQLLAWCGDDE
-95 DAGLLHFAESEIL
+95 GLLHFPESEIL
-108 PFERLDSDTETVQQ
+108 PFERLDSDVETVHQ
-122 RLRVLSTLTY
+122 RLRVLAAVASTVSDIDVQ
-132 MDGLDGGELSS
+132 DGQDKESNYPHPFGKLRAGSS
-143 PQPQPSPIK
+143 PPPS
-152 GEGVR
+152 R
-157 PLSFDRLRTG
+157 
-167 SNLPPRGEG
+167 
-176 TLRQGKGHRV
+176 GKGHAL

-196 QRTLGRDVMEASGHT
+196 QRTLGRNVMAEGSYT
-211 LRRGEEV
+211 LRRGEQV
-218 ELGELL
+218 ELGEML
-224 DLWRRLGYRFE
+224 DMWRRLGYRFE

-242 VVSRRGGIIDVFP
+242 VVSRRGGIIDIFP
-255 VAAEMPVRIELWGN
+255 VGADMPARIEFWGN
-269 EVDSIREF
+269 EIDSIRLF
-277 DPTTQR
+277 DPATQR
-283 SGEVVESVRVTPAHE
+283 SGDVVDSVQVTPAHE

-310 RLAARVDVG
+310 RLAAFVDVG
-319 NCTPSVQSRIRE
+319 NCTPRVQSRIQQ

-357 ADYFS
+357 ADYFMNGAS
-362 DDAMVVAYKP
+362 LGDGALRTRGGALLVAYKP

-378 AWEIEER
+378 AWEIQER

-406 HLAWSDVEARFEG
+406 HLSWKEVEAQFEG
-419 FGQRL
+419 FSQRVDVHVDTPVVSPWEDEDAL
-424 DLRVTTYIDEQ
+424 TVT
-435 DGWFDRPFDIAQ
+435 
-447 DRLTTNENSSPSPQL
+447 PSQGERGH
-462 SPIKEEGASVTLPFL
+462 SEGVDVALPFL
-477 DTANYFGNLERFVE
+477 ATGNYYGNLERFVE
-491 DAWELTEEDG
+491 DVWELTEEDR
-501 AAVVAVSS
+501 AMVVAVSS

-520 EGVEVSLVEG
+520 EGVDVALADG
-530 LERVPEP
+530 LDDVPAA

-550 SDGFSLPVL
+550 SDGFSLPVNGRGRSG
-559 TDIDGQD
+559 DRDG
-566 DDHPHPN
+566 
-573 LPPGGEGTQS
+573 
-583 RMPSEGKGIQS
+583 
-594 RKGQRRLVV
+594 RLVV

-650 QGTVRD
+650 SGTVRG
-656 VKGEGNGDDDRE
+656 VKADAGSRAVSRDNGEDDRE
-668 YLFIEYANDDK
+668 YLAIEYANDDK

-721 TREMASELLALYAAR
+721 TMEMASELLTLYAAR

-759 FEETADQQRTIEEVK
+759 FEETPDQRRTIEEVK
-774 ADMESVKPMDRLV
+774 ADMESPKPMDRLV

-847 RTQQEQRSVVER
+847 RTPQEQRSVVDR
-859 LAEGKVDICIGTHR
+859 LADGQVDICIGTHR

-906 RQEVDVL
+906 RSEVDVL

-918 PIPRSLHMALA
+918 PIPRSLYMALA

-951 SENSDALIREAI
+951 SEMSDALIREAI

-989 IGRLV
+989 LSRLV

-1005 MAEGELE
+1005 MNEGELE
-1012 DVMLEFAEGKL
+1012 DVMVEFAEEEL

-1061 GRVGRSARRAYCYLL
+1061 GRVGRSARRAYCYLM
-1076 VPPSGSMTEPAEKR
+1076 VPPSGSLTEPAEKR
-1090 LRAMLDATELGAG
+1090 LRAMLDASELGAG

-1128 SAVGFDLYTRLL
+1128 HAVGFDLYTRLL
-1140 SNAVEEM
+1140 SNAVEEL
-1147 RAKGAGVVSNELS
+1147 RARGEGAGVSGQQSAVSS
-1160 VNSDQGASFDRLRT
+1160 QGAMT
-1174 NGVAEAVDGSAVQE
+1174 NGTASANGKAVDGSATKE
-1188 EERAEPS
+1188 EERAEPT
-1195 LDIGVPASIPEEY
+1195 LDIGIPASIPEEY

-1219 QRIVTLCVA
+1219 QRIVTLGTA
-1228 QAQDAEDSEV
+1228 QAEVSLNGTAEQGE
-1238 KEGDDAIRARVGEIE
+1238 EGEDAIKAGVSEIE
-1253 DELRD
+1253 DEMRD
-1258 RFGPLPWQVVNLL
+1258 RFGPLPWQAVNLL
-1271 YVTRLRLYAKEAGIE
+1271 YVTRLRLYAKDAGIE

-1310 QRALG
+1310 ERVLG
-1315 RQAEVGNT
+1315 RQAEIGNT

-1330 ALGAEWERGLEDA
+1330 ALGADWEGALETA
-1343 LRGLAEFMRRMVA
+1343 LRALAEFTRRMVA
-1356 AQMAGVG
+1356 AQSVLHR

>member
-1 MSSTRERYEDNRKGR
+1 
-16 DCMTLGVLRDLMDR
+16 MTLGVLRDLMDE
-30 VPEYCRLRDGVRE
+30 VPEYCRLRDKLTGAACM
-43 GKRRLTVET
+43 LTVET

-66 DVDAPMLVVA
+66 DVDASMLVVA

-86 EQLVAWCGE
+86 EQLVAWCGD

-108 PFERLDSDTETVQQ
+108 PFERLDSDMETVHQ
-122 RLRVLSTLTY
+122 RLRVLSNIDER
-132 MDGLDGGELSS
+132 DG
-143 PQPQPSPIK
+143 
-152 GEGVR
+152 
-157 PLSFDRLRTG
+157 DR
-167 SNLPPRGEG
+167 
-176 TLRQGKGHRV
+176 KV

-196 QRTLGRDVMEASGHT
+196 QRTLGRDVAEAGSHT

-218 ELGELL
+218 EPGELL

-235 SAVYGPG
+235 SAVYAPG

-269 EVDSIREF
+269 EVDSIRRF

-331 ELELLMEGQDVE
+331 ELELLMEGQEVE

-357 ADYFS
+357 ADYFTEG
-362 DDAMVVAYKP
+362 AARAGGEAVLVAYKP

-378 AWEIEER
+378 AWEIQER

-406 HLAWSDVEARFEG
+406 HLSWSEVEEQFERFG
-419 FGQRL
+419 KRL
-424 DLRVTTYIDEQ
+424 DLTVGSEVVSPLDGTVANIDGRDEQ
-435 DGWFDRPFDIAQ
+435 NRDGVDV
-447 DRLTTNENSSPSPQL
+447 N
-462 SPIKEEGASVTLPFL
+462 LPFL
-477 DTANYFGNLERFVE
+477 GAANYYGNLDRFVE

-501 AAVVAVSS
+501 ATVVAVSS

-520 EGVEVSLVEG
+520 EGVDAALVDG
-530 LERVPEP
+530 LERAPEV
-537 GSITLMQSAAGGL
+537 GTITLMQSAAGGL
-550 SDGFSLPVL
+550 SDGFSLPL
-559 TDIDGQD
+559 HGTIPGEDRDG
-566 DDHPHPN
+566 
-573 LPPGGEGTQS
+573 
-583 RMPSEGKGIQS
+583 
-594 RKGQRRLVV
+594 RLVV

-650 QGTVRD
+650 MGTVRG
-656 VKGEGNGDDDRE
+656 VKGEAGSRADNRADTRKNGSDDRE

-859 LAEGKVDICIGTHR
+859 LADGKVDICIGTHR

-1005 MAEGELE
+1005 MNEGELE
-1012 DVMLEFAEGKL
+1012 DVMLDFAEGNL

-1090 LRAMLDATELGAG
+1090 LRAMLDASELGAG

-1128 SAVGFDLYTRLL
+1128 HAVGFDLYTRLL
-1140 SNAVEEM
+1140 SNAVEEL
-1147 RAKGAGVVSNELS
+1147 RARGNGAVSVGDDRQVARTTVSGQEASVNGAG
-1160 VNSDQGASFDRLRT
+1160 T
-1174 NGVAEAVDGSAVQE
+1174 AEAIDESISPVED
-1188 EERAEPS
+1188 ERPEPT
-1195 LDIGVPASIPEEY
+1195 LDIGVPASIPEDY

-1219 QRIVTLCVA
+1219 QRIVTLGTA
-1228 QAQDAEDSEV
+1228 QGQNSVDGEAEDGKDV
-1238 KEGDDAIRARVGEIE
+1238 IKAQVDEIA

-1271 YVTRLRLYAKEAGIE
+1271 YVTRLRLYAKEVGIE
-1286 SVTRER
+1286 SMTRER

-1305 ARRAM
+1305 ARRAL

-1315 RQAEVGNT
+1315 RHAEVGNT

-1330 ALGAEWERGLEDA
+1330 ALGTEWEPGLEAA
-1343 LRGLAEFMRRMVA
+1343 LQALAEFTRRTVA
-1356 AQMAGVG
+1356 AQAGLHG

>member
-1 MSSTRERYEDNRKGR
+1 
-16 DCMTLGVLRDLMDR
+16 MTLGILRGVMDG
-30 VPEYCRLRDGVRE
+30 VPEYCRLRDGVR
-43 GKRRLTVET
+43 GGARRLTAEV
-52 PAKAAAFTLGTLRR
+52 PAKAAAFTLATLRR
-66 DVDAPMLVVA
+66 DVDAPTLVVA

-86 EQLVAWCGE
+86 EQLLAWCGDDE
-95 DAGLLHFAESEIL
+95 GLLHFPESEIL
-108 PFERLDSDTETVQQ
+108 PFERLDSDVETVHQ
-122 RLRVLSTLTY
+122 RLRVLAAVASTVSDIDVQ
-132 MDGLDGGELSS
+132 DGEDKESNYPHPFGKLRAGSS
-143 PQPQPSPIK
+143 PPPS
-152 GEGVR
+152 R
-157 PLSFDRLRTG
+157 
-167 SNLPPRGEG
+167 
-176 TLRQGKGHRV
+176 GKGHAL

-196 QRTLGRDVMEASGHT
+196 QRTLGRNVMAEGSYT
-211 LRRGEEV
+211 LRRGEQV
-218 ELGELL
+218 ELGEML
-224 DLWRRLGYRFE
+224 DMWRRLGYRFE

-242 VVSRRGGIIDVFP
+242 VVSRRGGIIDIFP
-255 VAAEMPVRIELWGN
+255 VGADLPARIEFWGN
-269 EVDSIREF
+269 EIDSIRLF
-277 DPTTQR
+277 DPATQR
-283 SGEVVESVRVTPAHE
+283 SGDVVDSVQVTPAHE

-310 RLAARVDVG
+310 RLAAFVDVS
-319 NCTPSVQSRIRE
+319 NCTPRVQSRIQQ

-357 ADYFS
+357 ADYLVNS
-362 DDAMVVAYKP
+362 GAVLVAYKP

-378 AWEIEER
+378 AWEIQER

-406 HLAWSDVEARFEG
+406 QLSWREVEAQFEG
-419 FGQRL
+419 FSQRVDVQVDTPVVSPWEDDDAL
-424 DLRVTTYIDEQ
+424 TVT
-435 DGWFDRPFDIAQ
+435 
-447 DRLTTNENSSPSPQL
+447 PSQGERGH
-462 SPIKEEGASVTLPFL
+462 SEGVDVALPFL
-477 DTANYFGNLERFVE
+477 ATGNYYGNLERFVE
-491 DAWELTEEDG
+491 DVWELTEEDR
-501 AAVVAVSS
+501 AMVVAVSS

-520 EGVEVSLVEG
+520 EGVDVVLADG
-530 LERVPEP
+530 LDDVPAA
-537 GSITLMQSAAGGL
+537 GSVTLMQSAAGGL
-550 SDGFSLPVL
+550 SDGFSLPVG
-559 TDIDGQD
+559 D
-566 DDHPHPN
+566 
-573 LPPGGEGTQS
+573 
-583 RMPSEGKGIQS
+583 K
-594 RKGQRRLVV
+594 RLVV

-650 QGTVRD
+650 SGTVRG
-656 VKGEGNGDDDRE
+656 VKADAGSRAVSRDNGEDDRE
-668 YLFIEYANDDK
+668 YLAIEYANDDK

-713 AKARAERS
+713 ARARAERS
-721 TREMASELLALYAAR
+721 TMEMASELLALYAAR

-759 FEETADQQRTIEEVK
+759 FEETPDQRRTIEEVK
-774 ADMESVKPMDRLV
+774 ADMESPKPMDRLV

-847 RTQQEQRSVVER
+847 RTPQEQRSVVDR
-859 LAEGKVDICIGTHR
+859 LADGQVDICIGTHR

-906 RQEVDVL
+906 RSEVDVL

-951 SENSDALIREAI
+951 SEMSDALIREAI

-989 IGRLV
+989 LSRLV

-1005 MAEGELE
+1005 MNEGELE
-1012 DVMLEFAEGKL
+1012 DVMVEFAEGKL

-1061 GRVGRSARRAYCYLL
+1061 GRVGRSARRAYCYLM
-1076 VPPSGSMTEPAEKR
+1076 VPPPGSLTEPAEKR
-1090 LRAMLDATELGAG
+1090 LRAMLDASELGAG

-1128 SAVGFDLYTRLL
+1128 HAVGFDLYTRLL
-1140 SNAVEEM
+1140 SNAVEEL
-1147 RAKGAGVVSNELS
+1147 RARGEGAGVSGQQSAVSG
-1160 VNSDQGASFDRLRT
+1160 QGAMA
-1174 NGVAEAVDGSAVQE
+1174 NGTASANGRAVDGSATKE
-1188 EERAEPS
+1188 AERVEPT
-1195 LDIGVPASIPEEY
+1195 LDIGIPASIPEEY

-1219 QRIVTLCVA
+1219 QRIVTLGTA
-1228 QAQDAEDSEV
+1228 QAEVSLNGTAEQGE
-1238 KEGDDAIRARVGEIE
+1238 EGEDAIKAGVSEIE
-1253 DELRD
+1253 DEMRD
-1258 RFGPLPWQVVNLL
+1258 RFGPLPWQAVNLL
-1271 YVTRLRLYAKEAGIE
+1271 YVTRLRLYAREAGIE

-1292 NRVVLRYGGEIGG
+1292 NRVVLRYGGDIGG

-1310 QRALG
+1310 ERALG
-1315 RQAEVGNT
+1315 RQAEIGNT

-1330 ALGAEWERGLEDA
+1330 ALGPDWEGALETA
-1343 LRGLAEFMRRMVA
+1343 LRALAEFTRRMVA
-1356 AQMAGVG
+1356 AQMAGVHG

>member
-1 MSSTRERYEDNRKGR
+1 
-16 DCMTLGVLRDLMDR
+16 MTLGILRGVMDG
-30 VPEYCRLRDGVRE
+30 VPEYCRLRDEVR
-43 GKRRLTVET
+43 GGARRLTAEV
-52 PAKAAAFTLGTLRR
+52 PAKAAAFTLATLRR
-66 DVDAPMLVVA
+66 DVDVPTLVVA

-86 EQLVAWCGE
+86 EQLLAWCGDDE
-95 DAGLLHFAESEIL
+95 GLLHFPESEIL
-108 PFERLDSDTETVQQ
+108 PFERLDSDVETVHQ
-122 RLRVLSTLTY
+122 RLRVLAAVASIVSDRDVQDGEDKESNYPHPFGKLRAGSSHLPSRGKR
-132 MDGLDGGELSS
+132 DGL
-143 PQPQPSPIK
+143 
-152 GEGVR
+152 
-157 PLSFDRLRTG
+157 
-167 SNLPPRGEG
+167 
-176 TLRQGKGHRV
+176 

-196 QRTLGRDVMEASGHT
+196 QRTLGRDVMAEGSYT
-211 LRRGEEV
+211 LRRGEQV
-218 ELGELL
+218 ELGEML
-224 DLWRRLGYRFE
+224 DMWRRLGYRFE

-242 VVSRRGGIIDVFP
+242 VVSRRGGIIDIFP
-255 VAAEMPVRIELWGN
+255 VGADMPARIEFWGN
-269 EVDSIREF
+269 EIDSIRLF

-283 SGEVVESVRVTPAHE
+283 SGDVVDSVQVTPAHE

-310 RLAARVDVG
+310 RLAAFVDVA
-319 NCTPSVQSRIRE
+319 NCTPRVQSRIQQ

-357 ADYFS
+357 TDYFT
-362 DDAMVVAYKP
+362 DNALLVAYKP

-378 AWEIEER
+378 AWEIQER

-406 HLAWSDVEARFEG
+406 HLSWRVVEAQFEG
-419 FGQRL
+419 FSQRVDVQVDTPVVSPWEDEDAPTLPQGERGQ
-424 DLRVTTYIDEQ
+424 
-435 DGWFDRPFDIAQ
+435 
-447 DRLTTNENSSPSPQL
+447 S
-462 SPIKEEGASVTLPFL
+462 EGVDVALPFL
-477 DTANYFGNLERFVE
+477 ATGNYYGNLERFVE
-491 DAWELTEEDG
+491 DVWEMAEEDG
-501 AAVVAVSS
+501 ATVVAVSS
-509 HSRRLAEIFGG
+509 HSRRLAEIFRG
-520 EGVEVSLVEG
+520 EGVDVALADG
-530 LERVPEP
+530 LDDVPAA
-537 GSITLMQSAAGGL
+537 GSVTLMQSAAGGL
-550 SDGFSLPVL
+550 SDGFSLP
-559 TDIDGQD
+559 IYSGGRDG
-566 DDHPHPN
+566 
-573 LPPGGEGTQS
+573 
-583 RMPSEGKGIQS
+583 
-594 RKGQRRLVV
+594 RLVV

-621 SVRAARDAFLSELS
+621 SVRGARDAFLSELS

-650 QGTVRD
+650 AGTVRG
-656 VKGEGNGDDDRE
+656 VKADAGSRAVSRDNGEDDRE
-668 YLFIEYANDDK
+668 YLAIEYANDDK

-721 TREMASELLALYAAR
+721 TMEMASELLALYAAR
-736 ELAEGHSFVPD
+736 ELAKGHSFVPD

-759 FEETADQQRTIEEVK
+759 FEETPDQRRTIEEVK
-774 ADMESVKPMDRLV
+774 ADMESPKPMDRLV

-847 RTQQEQRSVVER
+847 RTPQEQRSVVDR
-859 LAEGKVDICIGTHR
+859 LADGQVDICIGTHR

-906 RQEVDVL
+906 REEVDVL

-951 SENSDALIREAI
+951 SEMSDALIREAI

-989 IGRLV
+989 LSRLV

-1005 MAEGELE
+1005 MNEGDLE
-1012 DVMLEFAEGKL
+1012 NVMLEFAEGKL

-1061 GRVGRSARRAYCYLL
+1061 GRVGRSARRAYCYLM
-1076 VPPSGSMTEPAEKR
+1076 VPPSGSLTEPAEKR
-1090 LRAMLDATELGAG
+1090 LRAMLDASELGAG

-1128 SAVGFDLYTRLL
+1128 HAVGFDLYTRLL
-1140 SNAVEEM
+1140 SNAVEEL
-1147 RAKGAGVVSNELS
+1147 RARGEGAGVSGQQSAVSGAGAMANGTASELP
-1160 VNSDQGASFDRLRT
+1160 
-1174 NGVAEAVDGSAVQE
+1174 NGRGRAVDGSATKE
-1188 EERAEPS
+1188 AERVEPT
-1195 LDIGVPASIPEEY
+1195 LDIGIPASIPEEY

-1219 QRIVTLCVA
+1219 QRIVTLGTA
-1228 QAQDAEDSEV
+1228 RADGSGSDGE
-1238 KEGDDAIRARVGEIE
+1238 EGEDAIKAGVSEIE
-1253 DELRD
+1253 DEMRD
-1258 RFGPLPWQVVNLL
+1258 RFGPLPWQAVNLL

-1286 SVTRER
+1286 SVMRER
-1292 NRVVLRYGGEIGG
+1292 NRVVLRYGGDIGG

-1310 QRALG
+1310 QRVLG
-1315 RQAEVGNT
+1315 RHAEIGNT

-1330 ALGAEWERGLEDA
+1330 ALGADWEGRW
-1343 LRGLAEFMRRMVA
+1343 RRR
-1356 AQMAGVG
+1356 

>member
-1 MSSTRERYEDNRKGR
+1 
-16 DCMTLGVLRDLMDR
+16 MTLGILRGVMDG
-30 VPEYCRLRDGVRE
+30 VPEYCRLRDRVR
-43 GKRRLTVET
+43 GGARRLTAEV
-52 PAKAAAFTLGTLRR
+52 PAKAAAFTLATLRR
-66 DVDAPMLVVA
+66 DVDVPTLVVA

-86 EQLVAWCGE
+86 EQLLAWCGDDE
-95 DAGLLHFAESEIL
+95 GLLHFPESEIL
-108 PFERLDSDTETVQQ
+108 PFERLDSDVETVHQ
-122 RLRVLSTLTY
+122 RLRVLAAVASIVSDIDVR
-132 MDGLDGGELSS
+132 DGEDKESNYPHPFGKLRAGSS
-143 PQPQPSPIK
+143 PLPS
-152 GEGVR
+152 R
-157 PLSFDRLRTG
+157 
-167 SNLPPRGEG
+167 
-176 TLRQGKGHRV
+176 GKGHGL

-196 QRTLGRDVMEASGHT
+196 QRTLGRDVMAKGSYT
-211 LRRGEEV
+211 LRRGEQV
-218 ELGELL
+218 ELGEML
-224 DLWRRLGYRFE
+224 DMWRRLGYRFE

-242 VVSRRGGIIDVFP
+242 VVSRRGGIIDIFP
-255 VAAEMPVRIELWGN
+255 VGADLPARIEFWGN
-269 EVDSIREF
+269 EIDSIRLF
-277 DPTTQR
+277 DPATQR
-283 SGEVVESVRVTPAHE
+283 SGDVVDSVQVTPAHE

-310 RLAARVDVG
+310 RLAAFVDVG
-319 NCTPSVQSRIRE
+319 NCTPRVQSRIQQ

-357 ADYFS
+357 ADYLVNS
-362 DDAMVVAYKP
+362 GAVLVAYKP

-378 AWEIEER
+378 AWEIQER

-406 HLAWSDVEARFEG
+406 HLSWREVEAQFEG
-419 FGQRL
+419 FSQRVDVHVDTPVVSPWEDEDAL
-424 DLRVTTYIDEQ
+424 TVT
-435 DGWFDRPFDIAQ
+435 
-447 DRLTTNENSSPSPQL
+447 PSQGERGH
-462 SPIKEEGASVTLPFL
+462 SEGVDVALPFL
-477 DTANYFGNLERFVE
+477 ATGNYYGNLERFVE
-491 DAWELTEEDG
+491 DVWELTEEDR
-501 AAVVAVSS
+501 AMVVAVSS

-520 EGVEVSLVEG
+520 EGVDVALADG
-530 LERVPEP
+530 LDDVPAA

-550 SDGFSLPVL
+550 SDGFSLPIHSG
-559 TDIDGQD
+559 DRDG
-566 DDHPHPN
+566 
-573 LPPGGEGTQS
+573 
-583 RMPSEGKGIQS
+583 
-594 RKGQRRLVV
+594 RLVV

-650 QGTVRD
+650 SGTVRG
-656 VKGEGNGDDDRE
+656 VKADAGSRAVSRDNGEDDRE
-668 YLFIEYANDDK
+668 YLAIEYANDDK

-721 TREMASELLALYAAR
+721 TMEMASELLALYAAR

-759 FEETADQQRTIEEVK
+759 FEETPDQRRTIEEVK
-774 ADMESVKPMDRLV
+774 ADMESPKPMDRLV

-847 RTQQEQRSVVER
+847 RTPQEQRSVVDR
-859 LAEGKVDICIGTHR
+859 LADGQVDICIGTHR

-906 RQEVDVL
+906 RSEVDVL

-951 SENSDALIREAI
+951 SDMSDALIREAI

-989 IGRLV
+989 LSRLV

-1005 MAEGELE
+1005 MNEGELE
-1012 DVMLEFAEGKL
+1012 DVMVEFAEGKL

-1076 VPPSGSMTEPAEKR
+1076 VPPSGSLTEPAEKR
-1090 LRAMLDATELGAG
+1090 LRAMLDASELGAG

-1128 SAVGFDLYTRLL
+1128 HAVGFDLYTRLL
-1140 SNAVEEM
+1140 SNAVEEL
-1147 RAKGAGVVSNELS
+1147 RARGEGVVSNQLL
-1160 VNSDQGASFDRLRT
+1160 VNSNQGAT
-1174 NGVAEAVDGSAVQE
+1174 ANGTAKAIDGSVSPVE
-1188 EERAEPS
+1188 EERAEPT
-1195 LDIGVPASIPEEY
+1195 LDIGIPASIPEEY

-1219 QRIVTLCVA
+1219 QRIVTLGISVSGA
-1228 QAQDAEDSEV
+1228 SSRGEENGRGDSAGSPGTGIV
-1238 KEGDDAIRARVGEIE
+1238 QEGGEDAIKAGVSEIE
-1253 DELRD
+1253 DEMRD
-1258 RFGPLPWQVVNLL
+1258 RFGPLPWQAVNLL
-1271 YVTRLRLYAKEAGIE
+1271 YVTRLRLYAREAGIE
-1286 SVTRER
+1286 SVMRER
-1292 NRVVLRYGGEIGG
+1292 NRVVLRYGGDIGG

-1310 QRALG
+1310 ERALG
-1315 RQAEVGNT
+1315 RQAEIGNT

-1330 ALGAEWERGLEDA
+1330 ALGADWEGALETA
-1343 LRGLAEFMRRMVA
+1343 LRSLAEFTRRMVA
-1356 AQMAGVG
+1356 AQMG

>member
-1 MSSTRERYEDNRKGR
+1 M
-16 DCMTLGVLRDLMDR
+16 
-30 VPEYCRLRDGVRE
+30 
-43 GKRRLTVET
+43 
-52 PAKAAAFTLGTLRR
+52 
-66 DVDAPMLVVA
+66 
-76 PRPED
+76 
-81 ARRLH
+81 
-86 EQLVAWCGE
+86 
-95 DAGLLHFAESEIL
+95 
-108 PFERLDSDTETVQQ
+108 
-122 RLRVLSTLTY
+122 
-132 MDGLDGGELSS
+132 
-143 PQPQPSPIK
+143 
-152 GEGVR
+152 
-157 PLSFDRLRTG
+157 
-167 SNLPPRGEG
+167 
-176 TLRQGKGHRV
+176 
-186 MVVASVGALM
+186 
-196 QRTLGRDVMEASGHT
+196 
-211 LRRGEEV
+211 
-218 ELGELL
+218 
-224 DLWRRLGYRFE
+224 
-235 SAVYGPG
+235 
-242 VVSRRGGIIDVFP
+242 
-255 VAAEMPVRIELWGN
+255 
-269 EVDSIREF
+269 
-277 DPTTQR
+277 
-283 SGEVVESVRVTPAHE
+283 
-298 ILPAMTPYGELE
+298 
-310 RLAARVDVG
+310 
-319 NCTPSVQSRIRE
+319 
-331 ELELLMEGQDVE
+331 
-343 EQGFYAGFFNSGGL
+343 
-357 ADYFS
+357 
-362 DDAMVVAYKP
+362 
-372 DEIADA
+372 
-378 AWEIEER
+378 
-385 GHQLRETKEGRG
+385 
-397 ELPRNFPSS
+397 
-406 HLAWSDVEARFEG
+406 
-419 FGQRL
+419 
-424 DLRVTTYIDEQ
+424 
-435 DGWFDRPFDIAQ
+435 
-447 DRLTTNENSSPSPQL
+447 
-462 SPIKEEGASVTLPFL
+462 
-477 DTANYFGNLERFVE
+477 
-491 DAWELTEEDG
+491 
-501 AAVVAVSS
+501 
-509 HSRRLAEIFGG
+509 
-520 EGVEVSLVEG
+520 
-530 LERVPEP
+530 
-537 GSITLMQSAAGGL
+537 
-550 SDGFSLPVL
+550 
-559 TDIDGQD
+559 
-566 DDHPHPN
+566 
-573 LPPGGEGTQS
+573 
-583 RMPSEGKGIQS
+583 
-594 RKGQRRLVV
+594 
-603 FSDVE
+603 
-608 IFGVAKQRRTRRR
+608 
-621 SVRAARDAFLSELS
+621 
-635 PGDYV
+635 
-640 VHVEHGIGRF
+640 
-650 QGTVRD
+650 
-656 VKGEGNGDDDRE
+656 
-668 YLFIEYANDDK
+668 
-679 LYVPLEH
+679 PLEH

-759 FEETADQQRTIEEVK
+759 FEETPDQQRAIEEVK
-774 ADMESVKPMDRLV
+774 SDMESSKPMDRLV

-859 LAEGKVDICIGTHR
+859 LADGKVDICIGTHR

-951 SENSDALIREAI
+951 SEMSDALIREAI

-1005 MAEGELE
+1005 MHEGELE
-1012 DVMLEFAEGKL
+1012 DVMLDFAEGNL

-1128 SAVGFDLYTRLL
+1128 HAVGFDLYTRLL

-1147 RAKGAGVVSNELS
+1147 RARGEGVVSDQSS
-1160 VNSDQGASFDRLRT
+1160 VHSGQGAM
-1174 NGVAEAVDGSAVQE
+1174 NGTVNPIDGSA
-1188 EERAEPS
+1188 APADNEPVEPT
-1195 LDIGVPASIPEEY
+1195 LDIGLPASIPEEY

-1219 QRIVTLCVA
+1219 QRIVTLGTA
-1228 QAQDAEDSEV
+1228 RDEASSDSQVV
-1238 KEGDDAIRARVGEIE
+1238 KEGEDTVKARVREIE

-1271 YVTRLRLYAKEAGIE
+1271 YVTRLRIYAKDAGIE

-1292 NRVVLRYGGEIGG
+1292 NRVVLRYGGEISG

-1315 RQAEVGNT
+1315 RHAEVGNT

-1330 ALGAEWERGLEDA
+1330 ALGADWESALEAA
-1343 LRGLAEFMRRMVA
+1343 LRALAEFTRRTVA
-1356 AQMAGVG
+1356 AQVGLQG

>member
-1 MSSTRERYEDNRKGR
+1 
-16 DCMTLGVLRDLMDR
+16 MTLGVLRDLMDG
-30 VPEYCRLRDGVRE
+30 VPEYCRLRDELRSGA
-43 GKRRLTVET
+43 RRLAVEA

-95 DAGLLHFAESEIL
+95 DAGLMHFAESEIL
-108 PFERLDSDTETVQQ
+108 PFERLDSDVETVHQ
-122 RLRVLSTLTY
+122 RLRVLSNI
-132 MDGLDGGELSS
+132 DGQDEQDGYR
-143 PQPQPSPIK
+143 
-152 GEGVR
+152 GVI
-157 PLSFDRLRTG
+157 
-167 SNLPPRGEG
+167 
-176 TLRQGKGHRV
+176 
-186 MVVASVGALM
+186 VVASVGALM
-196 QRTLGRDVMEASGHT
+196 QRTLGRDVAEASSHT

-235 SAVYGPG
+235 SAVYAPG
-242 VVSRRGGIIDVFP
+242 VVSRRGGIIDIFP

-283 SGEVVESVRVTPAHE
+283 SGDVVESVRVTPAHE
-298 ILPAMTPYGELE
+298 ILPAMAPYGDLE

-319 NCTPSVQSRIRE
+319 NCTSSVQSRIRE
-331 ELELLMEGQDVE
+331 ELELLMEGQEVE

-357 ADYFS
+357 ADYFTEGAAQVDS
-362 DDAMVVAYKP
+362 SAVLVAYRP

-378 AWEIEER
+378 AWEIQER

-406 HLAWSDVEARFEG
+406 HLSWSEVEAQFER

-424 DLRVTTYIDEQ
+424 DLRVATYIDEQ
-435 DGWFDRPFDIAQ
+435 DGQ
-447 DRLTTNENSSPSPQL
+447 D
-462 SPIKEEGASVTLPFL
+462 KADVVMPFL
-477 DTANYFGNLERFVE
+477 DTANYFGNLDRFVE
-491 DAWELTEEDG
+491 DVWELTEEDR
-501 AAVVAVSS
+501 ATVVAVSS
-509 HSRRLAEIFGG
+509 HSRRLSEIFGG
-520 EGVEVSLVEG
+520 EGVDVSLVDG
-530 LERVPEP
+530 LEGVPDA

-550 SDGFSLPVL
+550 SDGFSLPL
-559 TDIDGQD
+559 TIDMYGQD
-566 DDHPHPN
+566 DDRPHPN
-573 LPPGGEGTQS
+573 LPPS
-583 RMPSEGKGIQS
+583 RGKELRDQPSSSGGKGQ
-594 RKGQRRLVV
+594 KRLVV

-650 QGTVRD
+650 MGTLTG

-774 ADMESVKPMDRLV
+774 ADMESAKPMDRLV

-951 SENSDALIREAI
+951 SENSDALVREAI

-1005 MAEGELE
+1005 MGEGELE
-1012 DVMLEFAEGKL
+1012 DVMLEFAEGNL

-1140 SNAVEEM
+1140 SNAVEEI
-1147 RAKGAGVVSNELS
+1147 RARGEGVVSDQQS
-1160 VNSDQGASFDRLRT
+1160 AMRDQGESFDRLRT
-1174 NGVAEAVDGSAVQE
+1174 NGAADAEAIDGSAVQE
-1188 EERAEPS
+1188 EERAEPT

-1219 QRIVTLCVA
+1219 QRIVTLGAGQGEASVA
-1228 QAQDAEDSEV
+1228 EGNGRDGSKGSPRTGVGQQ
-1238 KEGDDAIRARVGEIE
+1238 EGDDAVKAKIGEIE

-1305 ARRAM
+1305 GRRAM

-1315 RQAEVGNT
+1315 RHAEVGNT

-1330 ALGAEWERGLEDA
+1330 ALGADWESALETA
-1343 LRGLAEFMRRMVA
+1343 LRSLAEFMRRMVA
-1356 AQMAGVG
+1356 AQNTLHG

>member
-1 MSSTRERYEDNRKGR
+1 
-16 DCMTLGVLRDLMDR
+16 MTLGILRGVMDG
-30 VPEYCRLRDGVRE
+30 VPEYCRLRDRVR
-43 GKRRLTVET
+43 GGARRLTAEV
-52 PAKAAAFTLGTLRR
+52 PAKAAAFTLATLRR
-66 DVDAPMLVVA
+66 DVDAPTLVVA

-86 EQLVAWCGE
+86 EQLLAWCGDDE
-95 DAGLLHFAESEIL
+95 GLLHFPESEIL
-108 PFERLDSDTETVQQ
+108 PFERLDSDMETVHQ
-122 RLRVLSTLTY
+122 RLRVLAAVASTVSDIDVR
-132 MDGLDGGELSS
+132 DGEDKESNYPHPFGKLRAGSS
-143 PQPQPSPIK
+143 PPPS
-152 GEGVR
+152 R
-157 PLSFDRLRTG
+157 
-167 SNLPPRGEG
+167 
-176 TLRQGKGHRV
+176 GKGHAL

-196 QRTLGRDVMEASGHT
+196 QRTLGRNVMAEGSYT
-211 LRRGEEV
+211 LRRGEQV
-218 ELGELL
+218 ELGEML
-224 DLWRRLGYRFE
+224 DMWRRLGYRFE

-242 VVSRRGGIIDVFP
+242 VVSRRGGIIDIFP
-255 VAAEMPVRIELWGN
+255 VGADMPARIEFWGN
-269 EVDSIREF
+269 EIDSIRLF
-277 DPTTQR
+277 DPATQR
-283 SGEVVESVRVTPAHE
+283 SGDVVDSVQVTPAHE

-310 RLAARVDVG
+310 RLAAFVDVA
-319 NCTPSVQSRIRE
+319 NCTPRVQSRIRQ

-357 ADYFS
+357 ADYFMNGAS
-362 DDAMVVAYKP
+362 LGNSASPGDGALRTRGGALLVAYKP

-378 AWEIEER
+378 AWEIQER

-406 HLAWSDVEARFEG
+406 HLSWREVEAQFEG
-419 FGQRL
+419 FSQRVDVRVDTPVVSPWDETGANIDGQ
-424 DLRVTTYIDEQ
+424 DVKDK
-435 DGWFDRPFDIAQ
+435 G
-447 DRLTTNENSSPSPQL
+447 
-462 SPIKEEGASVTLPFL
+462 EGVDVALPFL
-477 DTANYFGNLERFVE
+477 ATGNYYGNLERFVE
-491 DAWELTEEDG
+491 DVWELTEEDR
-501 AAVVAVSS
+501 AMVVAVSS

-520 EGVEVSLVEG
+520 EGVDVALADG
-530 LERVPEP
+530 LDDVPAA

-550 SDGFSLPVL
+550 SDGFSLPVNGRGRSG
-559 TDIDGQD
+559 DRDG
-566 DDHPHPN
+566 
-573 LPPGGEGTQS
+573 
-583 RMPSEGKGIQS
+583 
-594 RKGQRRLVV
+594 RLVV

-650 QGTVRD
+650 SGTVRG
-656 VKGEGNGDDDRE
+656 VKADAGSRAVSRDNGEDDRE
-668 YLFIEYANDDK
+668 YLAIEYANDDK

-721 TREMASELLALYAAR
+721 TMEMASELLALYAAR

-759 FEETADQQRTIEEVK
+759 FEETPDQRRTIEEVK
-774 ADMESVKPMDRLV
+774 ADMESPKPMDRLV

-847 RTQQEQRSVVER
+847 RTAQEQRSVVDR
-859 LAEGKVDICIGTHR
+859 LADGQVDICIGTHR

-906 RQEVDVL
+906 REEVDVL

-951 SENSDALIREAI
+951 SEMSDALIREAI

-989 IGRLV
+989 LSRLV

-1005 MAEGELE
+1005 MNEGELE
-1012 DVMLEFAEGKL
+1012 DVMVEFAEGKL

-1076 VPPSGSMTEPAEKR
+1076 VPPSGSLTEPAEKR
-1090 LRAMLDATELGAG
+1090 LRAMLDASELGAG

-1128 SAVGFDLYTRLL
+1128 HAVGFDLYTRLL
-1140 SNAVEEM
+1140 SNAVEEL
-1147 RAKGAGVVSNELS
+1147 RARGEGAGVSGQQSAVSG
-1160 VNSDQGASFDRLRT
+1160 QGAMA
-1174 NGVAEAVDGSAVQE
+1174 NGTASELPNGRGRAVDGSATRE
-1188 EERAEPS
+1188 EERVEPT
-1195 LDIGVPASIPEEY
+1195 LDIGIPASIPEEY

-1219 QRIVTLCVA
+1219 QRIVTLGTA
-1228 QAQDAEDSEV
+1228 RADGSGI
-1238 KEGDDAIRARVGEIE
+1238 EGEEGEDAIKAGVSEIE
-1253 DELRD
+1253 DEMRD
-1258 RFGPLPWQVVNLL
+1258 RFGPLPWQAVNLL
-1271 YVTRLRLYAKEAGIE
+1271 YVTRLRLYAREAGIE

-1292 NRVVLRYGGEIGG
+1292 NRVVLRYGGDIGG

-1310 QRALG
+1310 ERVLG
-1315 RQAEVGNT
+1315 RQAEIGNT

-1330 ALGAEWERGLEDA
+1330 ALGADWEGALETA
-1343 LRGLAEFMRRMVA
+1343 LRALAEFTRRMVA
-1356 AQMAGVG
+1356 AQSVLHR

>member
-1 MSSTRERYEDNRKGR
+1 
-16 DCMTLGVLRDLMDR
+16 MTLGVLRDLMDG
-30 VPEYCRLRDGVRE
+30 VPEYRRLRDELRSGA
-43 GKRRLTVET
+43 RRLAVEA

-108 PFERLDSDTETVQQ
+108 PFERLDSDVETVHQ
-122 RLRVLSTLTY
+122 RLRVLSNI
-132 MDGLDGGELSS
+132 DGQDEQDGY
-143 PQPQPSPIK
+143 
-152 GEGVR
+152 
-157 PLSFDRLRTG
+157 
-167 SNLPPRGEG
+167 RG
-176 TLRQGKGHRV
+176 V

-196 QRTLGRDVMEASGHT
+196 QRTLGRDVAEASSHT
-211 LRRGEEV
+211 LRRGEDV

-235 SAVYGPG
+235 SAVYAPG
-242 VVSRRGGIIDVFP
+242 VVSRRGGIIDIFP

-283 SGEVVESVRVTPAHE
+283 SGDVVESVRVTPAHE

-331 ELELLMEGQDVE
+331 ELELLMEGQEVE

-357 ADYFS
+357 ADYFTEGAARAGNS
-362 DDAMVVAYKP
+362 ALLVAYRP

-378 AWEIEER
+378 AWEIQER

-406 HLAWSDVEARFEG
+406 HLSWSDVEAQFER

-424 DLRVTTYIDEQ
+424 DLRVATYIDEQ
-435 DGWFDRPFDIAQ
+435 DGQ
-447 DRLTTNENSSPSPQL
+447 DKADVV
-462 SPIKEEGASVTLPFL
+462 IPFL
-477 DTANYFGNLERFVE
+477 DTANYFGNLDRFVE
-491 DAWELTEEDG
+491 DVWELTEEDR
-501 AAVVAVSS
+501 ATVVAVSS
-509 HSRRLAEIFGG
+509 HSRRLSEIFGG
-520 EGVEVSLVEG
+520 EGVDVSLVDG
-530 LERVPEP
+530 LESVPDA

-550 SDGFSLPVL
+550 SDGFSLPL
-559 TDIDGQD
+559 TTDMDGQD
-566 DDHPHPN
+566 GGDIFDSLPN
-573 LPPGGEGTQS
+573 LPPLREGRQ
-583 RMPSEGKGIQS
+583 RAKGH
-594 RKGQRRLVV
+594 KRLVV

-650 QGTVRD
+650 MGTLTG

-668 YLFIEYANDDK
+668 YLYIEYANDDK

-721 TREMASELLALYAAR
+721 TREMAAELLALYAAR

-774 ADMESVKPMDRLV
+774 ADMESAKPMDRLV

-847 RTQQEQRSVVER
+847 RTQQEQRSVVDR

-1005 MAEGELE
+1005 MGEGELE
-1012 DVMLEFAEGKL
+1012 DVMLEFAEGSL

-1147 RAKGAGVVSNELS
+1147 RARGGQESGVRSQGSGLSGQQSAVSGAGAMANGA
-1160 VNSDQGASFDRLRT
+1160 VNGS
-1174 NGVAEAVDGSAVQE
+1174 AVDGSAVQE
-1188 EERAEPS
+1188 EERAEPT

-1219 QRIVTLCVA
+1219 QRIVTLGTGLGEASVVEGNGRDGSTGSPRTGIG
-1228 QAQDAEDSEV
+1228 QE
-1238 KEGDDAIRARVGEIE
+1238 EGDDAVKAKVGEIE

-1315 RQAEVGNT
+1315 RHAEVGNT

-1330 ALGAEWERGLEDA
+1330 ALGADWESALETA
-1343 LRGLAEFMRRMVA
+1343 LRSLAEFMRRTVA
-1356 AQMAGVG
+1356 ASTALASAD